1 MGAGAQGAECC
12 LVSMCSGFGHS
23 HRKTAQSVKTLT
35 VKPDDLSLS
44 PGPIWHHAVLAS
56 LHSDCSI
63 REQSTTDKNVCGGG
77 RGTTA
82 KEGKTHNVIW
92 GVESTMT
99 SNREGTKEEEDMQG
113 DSVTHSESRVT

>member
-1 MGAGAQGAECC
+1 M
-12 LVSMCSGFGHS
+12 
-23 HRKTAQSVKTLT
+23 
-35 VKPDDLSLS
+35 
-44 PGPIWHHAVLAS
+44 
-56 LHSDCSI
+56 
-63 REQSTTDKNVCGGG
+63 CGGG
-77 RGTTA
+77 RGTTT